1 MNFNFILKTHS
12 FVNLRFLIGLSLLF
26 DPIILIITAPLAH
39 RFYLNT
45 IDCPIFIILFF
56 LFTQTT
62 STTFY
67 FFSTS
72 FFFFHTMADTIPEI
86 IKDKISPKALETLA
100 KVKHFVE
107 TECIPADTIFHAQ
120 ISADPAKRW
129 ATYPKIMEELK
140 TKAKAQGLWNLF
152 LPSYYK
158 ESAGYTNLEYALMA
172 EQMGRT
178 FTGPETFNCAA
189 PDTGNMEVFA
199 RYGNEEQ
206 KKQYLGPLMNGEI
219 RSAFCMTERFVAS
232 SDARNIQLQI
242 TVDEKTDEYILN
254 GRKWYASGAGDPRC
268 KVWLVMG
275 RVVDGEGKAASENP
289 YLQQSVVIVPAHHPG
304 SKVIRAMGVYG
315 YDDAPH
321 GHCEIDFTNCRIPRK
336 NMVLGEGRGFEI
348 IQGRLGPGRI
358 HHCMRTLGAAEEG
371 LRWMIWRVHDPSRRA
386 FGKLLRDHETIVFNI
401 AKSRMEIDGAR
412 LLVLAAAHLMD
423 KEGPKAALSDIAK
436 AKVVCPNVCLDVLD
450 RAIQSFGA
458 EGISQDTPLA
468 YMWAGNRTLRL
479 ADGPDEVHTFQLG
492 KTELKRYAKIKQ
504 EFDVTFEKIK
514 PFKHHL

>member
-1 MNFNFILKTHS
+1 MPYFYHFIFSLYSNNFN
-12 FVNLRFLIGLSLLF
+12 
-26 DPIILIITAPLAH
+26 
-39 RFYLNT
+39 YL
-45 IDCPIFIILFF
+45 LFF
-56 LFTQTT
+56 LQI
-62 STTFY
+62 
-67 FFSTS
+67 
-72 FFFFHTMADTIPEI
+72 FFFFHNGLTLSPKI

-107 TECIPADTIFHAQ
+107 TECIPAHTIFHAQ

-129 ATYPKIMEELK
+129 ATYHKIMEELK

-178 FTGPETFNCAA
+178 FTGPDTFNCAA

-315 YDDAPH
+315 YDEMHPTATARL
-321 GHCEIDFTNCRIPRK
+321 ISLNCRISWRK

-358 HHCMRTLGAAEEG
+358 HHWMRTLGAAEEG
-371 LRWMIWRVHDPSRRA
+371 ALD
-386 FGKLLRDHETIVFNI
+386 D
-401 AKSRMEIDGAR
+401 
-412 LLVLAAAHLMD
+412 LA
-423 KEGPKAALSDIAK
+423 
-436 AKVVCPNVCLDVLD
+436 C
-450 RAIQSFGA
+450 R
-458 EGISQDTPLA
+458 
-468 YMWAGNRTLRL
+468 
-479 ADGPDEVHTFQLG
+479 
-492 KTELKRYAKIKQ
+492 
-504 EFDVTFEKIK
+504 
-514 PFKHHL
+514 